1 MLGKLLKYD
10 LRSMLKQF
18 AFIWPAAL
26 VMAVVNRFT
35 IGLLDSGDT
44 FPELVSGMS
53 MLIYVFILMALYVVS
68 LLFII
73 QRFYKGLL
81 GDEGY
86 LMFTLPVKSW
96 QLVLSKFLCALI
108 TTIISVLVA
117 ALSIC
122 ILAPLNF
129 SDIGAFFR
137 VLASFDGQIAVLFL
151 EVLILSLAALSYMYL
166 EFYLSMAIG
175 HLFNKHRVLI
185 SVVAFLAIGVM
196 NIMLVSV
203 TERTREIGVR
213 MAVGARRVNILEQFL
228 IEAVLICLIGGLLGI
243 LLSQLI
249 GVLFSMVVSDF
260 ALSYSADSMLL
271 ALICSSVI
279 GIVFGFVPARNAS
292 LLNPIDALS
301 RE

>member
-10 LRSMLKQF
+10 LRSMLKHF

-185 SVVAFLAIGVM
+185 SVVAFLAIGVVM
-196 NIMLVSV
+196 NIITTLVGV
-203 TERTREIGVR
+203 TAIEVGTEFFMDLVMGAGEWAAWHT
-213 MAVGARRVNILEQFL
+213 AVWSLIAYTVIPAAVFFFITNYILKH
-228 IEAVLICLIGGLLGI
+228 
-243 LLSQLI
+243 
-249 GVLFSMVVSDF
+249 
-260 ALSYSADSMLL
+260 
-271 ALICSSVI
+271 
-279 GIVFGFVPARNAS
+279 R
-292 LLNPIDALS
+292 LNL
-301 RE
+301 E

>member
-1 MLGKLLKYD
+1 MFGKLMKYELKS
-10 LRSMLKQF
+10 LLKGLLPLYG
-18 AFIWPAAL
+18 AILAVAMINA
-26 VMAVVNRFT
+26 VMASFGIGNSIDGLPQVTAIMLYFGLCVAVAVV
-35 IGLLDSGDT
+35 T
-44 FPELVSGMS
+44 FLV
-53 MLIYVFILMALYVVS
+53 
-68 LLFII
+68 II

-185 SVVAFLAIGVM
+185 SVVAFLAIGVVM
-196 NIMLVSV
+196 NIITTLVGV
-203 TERTREIGVR
+203 TAIEVGTEFFMDLVMGAGEWAAWHT
-213 MAVGARRVNILEQFL
+213 AVWSLIAYTVIPAAVFFFITNYILKH
-228 IEAVLICLIGGLLGI
+228 
-243 LLSQLI
+243 
-249 GVLFSMVVSDF
+249 
-260 ALSYSADSMLL
+260 
-271 ALICSSVI
+271 
-279 GIVFGFVPARNAS
+279 R
-292 LLNPIDALS
+292 LNL
-301 RE
+301 E

>member
-86 LMFTLPVKSW
+86 LMFTLPVKS
-96 QLVLSKFLCALI
+96 
-108 TTIISVLVA
+108 
-117 ALSIC
+117 
-122 ILAPLNF
+122 
-129 SDIGAFFR
+129 
-137 VLASFDGQIAVLFL
+137 
-151 EVLILSLAALSYMYL
+151 
-166 EFYLSMAIG
+166 
-175 HLFNKHRVLI
+175 
-185 SVVAFLAIGVM
+185 
-196 NIMLVSV
+196 
-203 TERTREIGVR
+203 
-213 MAVGARRVNILEQFL
+213 
-228 IEAVLICLIGGLLGI
+228 
-243 LLSQLI
+243 
-249 GVLFSMVVSDF
+249 
-260 ALSYSADSMLL
+260 
-271 ALICSSVI
+271 
-279 GIVFGFVPARNAS
+279 
-292 LLNPIDALS
+292 
-301 RE
+301 